1 MSWRG
6 WCSNPDEHR
15 RAGEDASRLHRDYTS
30 EHRDMMR
37 ERRFDDCAAQ
47 YARGYEAAEER
58 RREERREEE
67 RAEERAEDRRA
78 AERRAERVR
87 EEEDYLYA
95 QNAPEAEREPT
106 DGAAP

>member
-15 RAGEDASRLHRDYTS
+15 RAGEDASRYHRDYTS

-37 ERRFDDCAAQ
+37 ERHFDDCARE
-47 YARGYEAAEER
+47 YARGYEGAEER

-67 RAEERAEDRRA
+67 RAEQEAEDRRIA
-78 AERRAERVR
+78 ARRAEQAR
-87 EEEDYLYA
+87 EEEVFLDA
-95 QNAPEAEREPT
+95 QNAPEAEQEIGEG
-106 DGAAP
+106 GAQ